1 MSQAKDLTFGLQEFF
16 KKRGF
21 AKAVV
26 GLSGGVDSA
35 LVIALAVKAL
45 GKENVAG
52 LILPEKNVSSEKST
66 ELALKLAAQLGVQTF
81 EFDITAPLRGMI
93 GLPWRF
99 TPLANQNIR
108 TRLRMLLLYHYA
120 LSKQAL
126 VLGTSN
132 KSELLLGY
140 GTKFGDFAADVEV
153 IATLWKTEVWKLAK
167 KMKLP
172 QEIIEREPTAE
183 LAPNQTDAGELGADY
198 KTLDKILQKL
208 EANKFKLPKGAGELT
223 KKVWERVKM
232 NRHKTELIPIISS

>member
-1 MSQAKDLTFGLQEFF
+1 MLQAKDLVLGLQEFF

-21 AKAVV
+21 TKAVL

-35 LVIALAVKAL
+35 LVLALAVKAF

-52 LILPEKNVSSEKST
+52 LILPEKGVSSEKST
-66 ELALKLAAQLGVQTF
+66 LLARELARQFGVQTF
-81 EFDITAPLRGMI
+81 EFDLTAPLRGLI

-108 TRLRMLLLYHYA
+108 PRLRMLLLYHYA
-120 LSKQAL
+120 LSKGAL

-153 IATLWKTEVWKLAK
+153 IASLWKSEVWQLAK
-167 KMKLP
+167 KLKIP

-183 LAPNQTDAGELGADY
+183 LAPGQTDAGELGADY

-208 EANKFKLPKGAGELT
+208 EANKFKLPKGSDGLT
-223 KKVWERVKM
+223 RRVYERVKI
-232 NRHKTELIPIISS
+232 NRHKTELVPTIND